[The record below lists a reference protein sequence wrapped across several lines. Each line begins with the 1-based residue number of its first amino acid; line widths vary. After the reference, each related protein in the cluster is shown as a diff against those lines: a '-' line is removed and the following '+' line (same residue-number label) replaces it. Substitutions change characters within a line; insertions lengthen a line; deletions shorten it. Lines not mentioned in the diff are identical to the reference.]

1 VLRWCRAAARGYG
14 VHSLSQHA
22 AAISFRVLFS
32 FVPLVALTVSLLYV
46 LLPGDLAERLVD
58 WLFIE
63 LAGAPELEDS
73 VDRAVVG
80 GRGTASVAGMIALV
94 GLIWGATGVMSSM
107 RFAFRA
113 IWETAHRRPFVRGRL
128 LDVALVFATGL
139 VVIVGFA
146 LGVVAEAIAQLGG
159 NLGDALGL
167 TGAGDRLGEA
177 LGIGASL
184 FVTLVCFASLY
195 RVVPPVRPRWKPLLP
210 GAVVG
215 AVGFQLVTIAYG
227 WYLARFGDLTDLY
240 GSLGALLG
248 FLLVVYAGV
257 VAILIG
263 AEIVV
268 AESDADA

>member
-1 VLRWCRAAARGYG
+1 VLRWCRASTRGYG
-14 VHSLSQHA
+14 AHSLSQHA

-32 FVPLVALTVSLLYV
+32 LVPLVALTVSLLYL
-46 LLPGDLAERLVD
+46 LLPSDLAERLVD
-58 WLFIE
+58 WLFGE
-63 LAGAPELEDS
+63 LAGAPELEDT
-73 VDRAVVG
+73 VERAVVG
-80 GRGTASVAGMIALV
+80 ARGTASVAGLIALA

-113 IWETAHRRPFVRGRL
+113 IWETAHRRPFVRGKL

-146 LGVVAEAIAQLGG
+146 LAVVAEAIAQLGG

-167 TGAGDRLGEA
+167 TGSGDRLGEA

-184 FVTLVCFASLY
+184 FVTLVCFAALY
-195 RVVPPVRPRWKPLLP
+195 RVVPPVRPRWKALLP

-227 WYLARFGDLTDLY
+227 WYLARFGDLADLY